1 MFTLLLIDVDEGWGG
16 RHCDKWRGW
25 FLERR
30 RRRRRR
36 RIRIRIRMRGRTA
49 YFNILTFINKIFH
62 RQLHL

>member
-1 MFTLLLIDVDEGWGG
+1 MLTLLLIDVDEGWGG

-36 RIRIRIRMRGRTA
+36 RMRMRGRTA
-49 YFNILTFINKIFH
+49 YFNILTFTNKIFH
-62 RQLHL
+62 RPLHL